1 MVPSLTKRHSSFPN
15 LNLDTSNVFSV
26 LEHADFFSND
36 HLASDCW
43 YSVDKNAKGVL
54 SSGEFLAIEQSV
66 LENVVARDVER

>member
-1 MVPSLTKRHSSFPN
+1 
-15 LNLDTSNVFSV
+15 VFSV